1 MAKEPYLLFLLLAPM
16 FFQISNP
23 SKFQKR
29 SFINFLHT
37 HENVQELY
45 VMSTKA
51 IQVPSFPIALTFFE
65 LKTKKRKHE
74 SIDNHT
80 IFCNAFLTEL
90 SEKIEP
96 RRKLESEASLI
107 ISPEKEMNLAQ
118 SDSIFLHN
126 WTDYK
131 NVNFYIAVS
140 NIDGHPDSIFEI
152 YAAGKYLRVNELTR
166 IKSIS
171 RKFKRRANFRSVNL
185 IAPIIVRLW
194 TKFPIN
200 KFENLIFFLFFRFD
214 PK

>member
-1 MAKEPYLLFLLLAPM
+1 MI
-16 FFQISNP
+16 FQISNP
-23 SKFQKR
+23 NKFQKR
-29 SFINFLHT
+29 SLINFLHT
-37 HENVQELY
+37 HENVQKLH

-51 IQVPSFPIALTFFE
+51 VQAPSFPIAWTFFE
-65 LKTKKRKHE
+65 LKTKRQNE
-74 SIDNHT
+74 NIDSHT
-80 IFCNAFLTEL
+80 NFCNAFLTEL
-90 SEKIEP
+90 SEKIES

-107 ISPEKEMNLAQ
+107 ISPEKGMNLTQ
-118 SDSIFLHN
+118 CDSIFLHN

-131 NVNFYIAVS
+131 NVDFYIAAS
-140 NIDGHPDSIFEI
+140 NNNGHQDSIFEI

-166 IKSIS
+166 IKSKS

-200 KFENLIFFLFFRFD
+200 KFENLNFFLFFRFD